1 MTGNCSM
8 VRSLTAGFAL
18 SLVVGAAPSRAADA
32 GADVRMV
39 ASEPLPNLPGNSVS
53 AVLVSYAPGG
63 RSPAHHHAGS
73 VLAYVLTGAVRSE
86 NSATGP
92 ARVYRAGESF
102 FEPPGSEHLVSENA
116 STTEPARLL
125 AVFVSPD
132 GAELTHFD
140 Q

>member
-8 VRSLTAGFAL
+8 VRSLAAGFAL
-18 SLVVGAAPSRAADA
+18 SLWSAAAPSRAADA

-73 VLAYVLTGAVRSE
+73 VLAYVLTGRGPLGE
-86 NSATGP
+86 LGDRTG
-92 ARVYRAGESF
+92 
-102 FEPPGSEHLVSENA
+102 
-116 STTEPARLL
+116 ARLSRRREFL
-125 AVFVSPD
+125 RA
-132 GAELTHFD
+132 AR